1 MNKLLA
7 QSLTIPWGKSGTE
20 TVDGIPGV
28 TFTNIGE
35 IIAKSLSLI
44 FLFAGTGLLLMLLSG
59 GFTFL
64 TSAGDSKKLEQGK
77 STITNALIGFFI
89 VFASFWIVQAL
100 GIVLGISTFTALFR

>member
-1 MNKLLA
+1 MNKVLA

-20 TVDGIPGV
+20 TIEGVPGV

-64 TSAGDSKKLEQGK
+64 TSAGDPKMLEKGK
-77 STITNALIGFFI
+77 ATITNSLIGFVI
-89 VFASFWIVQAL
+89 IFASFWIVQAL
-100 GIVLGISTFTALFR
+100 GIVFGIDSFTTLFR